1 MARVRKQGN
10 FRDTLKPPSKEE
22 QMEQLLKY
30 QLEHPAPPSKPKYA
44 KLSLTEDE
52 ALVLLTFIDNMK
64 TTRKDWH
71 KLEAIHSKLYKA
83 HQKVKYGE

>member
-30 QLEHPAPPSKPKYA
+30 QL
-44 KLSLTEDE
+44 
-52 ALVLLTFIDNMK
+52 
-64 TTRKDWH
+64 
-71 KLEAIHSKLYKA
+71 
-83 HQKVKYGE
+83 